1 MIGSV
6 LSFCNFPLRDLEVL
20 GESDRWQM
28 ENCGVPAEV
37 CPSQKNKSRLRRVWC
52 GGVVCCVLWCVVL
65 LENEMPLTALLIM
78 MLPCCLF
85 AAAALQLHITSKLVD
100 KHRLPAM
107 WNNRRVRDYID

>member
-37 CPSQKNKSRLRRVWC
+37 CPCQKTKTDSVC
-52 GGVVCCVLWCVVL
+52 GVVCCVLCVVCCVL
-65 LENEMPLTALLIM
+65 LENEYAADRFIDM
-78 MLPCCLF
+78 MLPCCLL
-85 AAAALQLHITSKLVD
+85 LQLHFTSKLVD
-100 KHRLPAM
+100 KHRLPAL